1 MEVTVM
7 AISTVNKLN
16 TTDEGFSENICCPV
30 CEKNVSLRL
39 FSTEDTTI
47 FAKIA
52 KDDKDL
58 AIAVCPNCSTV
69 FSVNKNYMNEKRNGT
84 FVTITKEDL
93 KIIVKAK

>member
-1 MEVTVM
+1 M
-7 AISTVNKLN
+7 AISTINKLN

-39 FSTEDTTI
+39 FSTKDTTI
-47 FAKIA
+47 FAKIS
-52 KDDKDL
+52 KEDKDL

-69 FSVNKNYMNEKRNGT
+69 FSVNKNYMNEKANGT

-93 KIIVKAK
+93 KVITKVK

>member
-1 MEVTVM
+1 M
-7 AISTVNKLN
+7 AINTINKLN

-39 FSTEDTTI
+39 FSTTDPTI

-52 KDDKDL
+52 KEDKDL
-58 AIAVCPNCSTV
+58 SIGVCPTCSTV
-69 FSVNKNYMNEKRNGT
+69 FSVNKNYMTEKRNGT

-93 KIIVKAK
+93 KILVKSK